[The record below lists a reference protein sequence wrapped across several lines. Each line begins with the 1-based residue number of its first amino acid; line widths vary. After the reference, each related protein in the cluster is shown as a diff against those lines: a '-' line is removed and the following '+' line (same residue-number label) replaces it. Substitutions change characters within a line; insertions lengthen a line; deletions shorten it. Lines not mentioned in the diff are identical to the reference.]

1 MMKKVVSDLRN
12 FIIFFAIQIML
23 FSIILGILNVGN
35 FDNPQD
41 SFIKDYIHEMNS
53 HYTDENFSYDDV
65 TYPGFEYKHLSLFF
79 ANFLRTLRFSFGD
92 FDFGS
97 IVHLN
102 HFESTVFW
110 ITWVITVLMNC
121 IVFLNFIIAEVSQS
135 YAGVE

>member
-1 MMKKVVSDLRN
+1 MDAN
-12 FIIFFAIQIML
+12 FQ
-23 FSIILGILNVGN
+23 
-35 FDNPQD
+35 
-41 SFIKDYIHEMNS
+41 
-53 HYTDENFSYDDV
+53 DENFNFGSV

-135 YAGVE
+135 YSDVQDSVKELILKEKAILISEGEDMLV